1 LSPRRFAFLAIRL
14 SLIQIATELYNRPLP
29 YSTHNLAVATALN
42 LFRSANIARHQ
53 ELESIQIS
61 SRMTVLDWVK
71 EKKLSPL
78 LAKTF
83 KDTLYKIFKPKN
95 ESTLTNGSTEA
106 I

>member
-1 LSPRRFAFLAIRL
+1 MLETCLAGGKAL
-14 SLIQIATELYNRPLP
+14 PMVP

-78 LAKTF
+78 LAKAF
-83 KDTLYKIFKPKN
+83 EDTLYKIFKPKN
-95 ESTLTNGSTEA
+95 EKHANQWKY
-106 I
+106 